1 MAAIG
6 LGYNGIN
13 WSANNLVHQTR
24 GFSSAHTGGAQF
36 VLCDGSVR
44 LISENIDY
52 RVTDNAALTDMSLH
66 VTSVFARLLV
76 REDGQIVGEF

>member
-1 MAAIG
+1 MAVIG

-13 WSANNLVHQTR
+13 WSANNQVHQTR

-52 RVTDNAALTDMSLH
+52 KTTDNAALTNMTLH
-66 VTSVFARLLV
+66 ANSTLGRLLV